1 MKRTL
6 LFLCA
11 LLAIAYSAST
21 QAQNVW
27 DGTVAESF
35 AGGNGT
41 ETDPYQI
48 ADGAQLA
55 KLAQDVNGGN
65 TYTGTYFVLTADIL
79 LNNISDWENWN
90 KNTTGLN
97 TWTPIG
103 NLENNFKGILDGQG
117 HSVSGIYTSGN
128 NGYQALVGYLH
139 EGEIQNL
146 SVEASY
152 IKGSVYIGGVCG
164 LNYGI
169 MDNCYNTGKIIGVD
183 YVGGVCGSNLTMT
196 NCYNTGTITGR
207 DHVGGVSG
215 FSQTSLNNCYN
226 AGDITGNESVGGI
239 SGSNFG
245 TINNCYNIGQVAG
258 NTQIGGIAGIGGDAI
273 SNCYYL
279 TGTAAGGIN
288 GNDIA
293 GKAEA
298 KSDVQFACGEV
309 AWLLQNGQ
317 TEQVWGQ
324 TINTDSYP
332 LWQNEN
338 NKVYQLSLQNREE
351 TNILYANSGIF
362 TLPLPTRTGYAFD
375 GWFTAQTEGE
385 QMTDNA
391 TLTEDKTLFAQWTAN
406 SYSVTFEA
414 NGGEGNMNPQAFT
427 YDVEQALVPNTFTQ
441 TGYSFTGWNT
451 QADGSGVQYGD
462 EVEVMNL
469 TTEANGNIILYAQ
482 WNINSYTIRFVDEE
496 GTELQSSEVE
506 YGQTP
511 AYEGE
516 EPIKESTAE
525 FDYTFAGW
533 TPEITAVTGEAT
545 YTAIYTESKRSYT
558 LAVALA
564 EGCEGMGQV
573 SGGGNYEYGS
583 EVTLTATANEGYKF
597 MQWSDGD
604 TNATRTI
611 IVEGE
616 MTLTATFEADG
627 GSGTGLQE
635 QTTDTFRVIGME
647 RSMRIEGS
655 EKEAN
660 VFNAAG
666 QLIYCGTERIIKVH
680 AAGIYIVRIGN
691 EMQRV
696 IVR

>member
-11 LLAIAYSAST
+11 LLAIAYSAGT

-79 LNNISDWENWN
+79 LNDISDWENWN

-288 GNDIA
+288 GNDVA

-298 KSDVQFACGEV
+298 KSDIQFACGEV

-351 TNILYANSGIF
+351 TNILYTNSGIF

-616 MTLTATFEADG
+616 MTLTGTFEADG

-655 EKEAN
+655 KKEAN

-696 IVR
+696 MVR